1 MEFVHLIV
9 LLDVLL
15 LKDLVF
21 LVQDV
26 RVVLEPLKFV
36 HHVKV
41 ANILSSRL
49 ENVLIVVLEIP
60 FVKEFIAI
68 PHVCLVCSLM
78 ETIVNYVH
86 QIVVLVKKELISV
99 LVVLEMLL
107 IFQDQLV
114 LQFALPDLLLIKT
127 FVKDA
132 IEAVYLVS
140 PENQL
145 IAENVQSDTQCQLN
159 LEFVLQIVVVILS
172 ITEQDVKLVLL
183 LVLDVLILQD
193 VSVVLVLLL
202 LLLKTVLA

>member
-1 MEFVHLIV
+1 M
-9 LLDVLL
+9 
-15 LKDLVF
+15 
-21 LVQDV
+21 
-26 RVVLEPLKFV
+26 
-36 HHVKV
+36 
-41 ANILSSRL
+41 
-49 ENVLIVVLEIP
+49 
-60 FVKEFIAI
+60 
-68 PHVCLVCSLM
+68 
-78 ETIVNYVH
+78 
-86 QIVVLVKKELISV
+86 
-99 LVVLEMLL
+99 
-107 IFQDQLV
+107 
-114 LQFALPDLLLIKT
+114 
-127 FVKDA
+127 KDA